1 MLWRAPTKALANRAR
16 QRNRYRSMPRKR
28 KISENEV
35 ASTDGA
41 VAGNG
46 SMAQPSVKKKSAPRR
61 KPVAK
66 KEAAKPAAEN
76 VEATQVQISD
86 EAIRVRA
93 YHIAEER
100 VRRGLPGDENSDWL
114 EARRQL
120 IAELG

>member
-1 MLWRAPTKALANRAR
+1 
-16 QRNRYRSMPRKR
+16 MPRKR
-28 KISENEV
+28 KLSENEI

-46 SMAQPSVKKKSAPRR
+46 STAQPAVTKKSSPRR

-66 KEAAKPAAEN
+66 KDVAKPPAGNAEAER
-76 VEATQVQISD
+76 VPISD

>member
-1 MLWRAPTKALANRAR
+1 
-16 QRNRYRSMPRKR
+16 MPRKR
-28 KISENEV
+28 KLSENEI

-41 VAGNG
+41 VAGTGNG
-46 SMAQPSVKKKSAPRR
+46 STAQPAVKKKSAPRR

-66 KEAAKPAAEN
+66 KEVAKTAAEN
-76 VEATQVQISD
+76 AEAAPVQISD
-86 EAIRVRA
+86 ETIRVRA
-93 YHIAEER
+93 YQIAEER

>member
-1 MLWRAPTKALANRAR
+1 MLYPAPTKALANRTR
-16 QRNRYRSMPRKR
+16 RRKRYYSMPRKR
-28 KISENEV
+28 KFLENEV
-35 ASTDGA
+35 APTDGA

-46 SMAQPSVKKKSAPRR
+46 STAQPAVKKKAAPRR

-66 KEAAKPAAEN
+66 KAIAKPAAEN
-76 VEATQVQISD
+76 VDAAQTQISD

-120 IAELG
+120 IAELS

>member
-1 MLWRAPTKALANRAR
+1 
-16 QRNRYRSMPRKR
+16 MPRKR
-28 KISENEV
+28 KILENETS
-35 ASTDGA
+35 STDGA
-41 VAGNG
+41 IAGNG
-46 SMAQPSVKKKSAPRR
+46 STAQPAVKKKPAPRR

-66 KEAAKPAAEN
+66 KEATKPAAEN
-76 VEATQVQISD
+76 IEAQVSE

-100 VRRGLPGDENSDWL
+100 ARRGLPGDENSDWL

>member
-1 MLWRAPTKALANRAR
+1 
-16 QRNRYRSMPRKR
+16 MPRKR
-28 KISENEV
+28 KLSENGIS
-35 ASTDGA
+35 STDGA

-46 SMAQPSVKKKSAPRR
+46 STAQPAVKNKSAPRR

-66 KEAAKPAAEN
+66 KAVAKPAAEN
-76 VEATQVQISD
+76 AKAAPVQISD
-86 EAIRVRA
+86 EAIRIRA

-100 VRRGLPGDENSDWL
+100 VRRGLSGDENSDWL

>member
-1 MLWRAPTKALANRAR
+1 M
-16 QRNRYRSMPRKR
+16 
-28 KISENEV
+28 
-35 ASTDGA
+35 DGA
-41 VAGNG
+41 IVGNG
-46 SMAQPSVKKKSAPRR
+46 SAAQPTMKKKSAPRR

-66 KEAAKPAAEN
+66 KAVSNPAAEN
-76 VEATQVQISD
+76 VDAAQVQISD

-120 IAELG
+120 IAERG